1 MRKLGRALAAACVT
15 GVMAIASG
23 LPAGGQEADDFST
36 TSSAPVLLQYGW
48 WNKAQ
53 QAPGT
58 SPVPAP
64 PTAPADGIYVVHDY
78 EAAAGQ
84 TVTGPIGNLPVPP
97 GPVAAARPLGP
108 SAFGAVRFSVPDGS
122 EGTLTLKILNKSSST
137 PGGFDP
143 SAGKVLGCLATSPWD
158 AVQNGRYDSAP
169 KYDCASAASATLNG
183 DVIELQIPSGLVT
196 AGTIDIAIVPTGSQ
210 PFSLSLDRPSDTSLM
225 LTNVPESSTEFS
237 EESFAFEDPLTTF
250 IEEGGAADFAFES
263 GDSLFSTGVTG
274 GSTSVAAPASRP
286 GRVAVPAGR
295 VSNPFGPDA
304 SRGERIM
311 AVLLLLA
318 MGGALWW
325 VGGQPTRAPRLLGSL
340 GAGAVTI
347 DPAVAGASTPK
358 GIGRFARP
366 RLGERAPRLF

>member
-1 MRKLGRALAAACVT
+1 MAAAAT
-15 GVMAIASG
+15 AAG
-23 LPAGGQEADDFST
+23 LPAGSQEADDFST
-36 TSSAPVLLQYGW
+36 TSSSPVLLQYGW

-53 QAPGT
+53 QVPGT

-84 TVTGPIGNLPVPP
+84 TVTGPIGNLPQAP
-97 GPVAAARPLGP
+97 GARPLGP

-122 EGTLTLKILNKSSST
+122 EGLLTLKILNKASST

-158 AVQNGRYDSAP
+158 PVQNGRYDTAP

-183 DVIELQIPSGLVT
+183 DTIELQIPSGLAT
-196 AGTIDIAIVPTGSQ
+196 GGTIDIAIVPTGSQ
-210 PFSLSLDRPSDTSLM
+210 PFSLSLDRPSDASLVLTS
-225 LTNVPESSTEFS
+225 VPESSSGEFS

-250 IEEGGAADFAFES
+250 IEESGTADFAFES
-263 GDSLFSTGVTG
+263 GDSLFSTGVSG
-274 GSTSVAAPASRP
+274 GSGSVAAPAARS

-318 MGGALWW
+318 LGGALWW

-340 GAGAVTI
+340 GAGAAVV
-347 DPAVAGASTPK
+347 DPALAAGNTPK

-366 RLGERAPRLF
+366 RLGERPPRLF